1 MGGVVLDQHAYTMAA
16 AAAAQP
22 AGRVHAGGSPR
33 TGECRS
39 RAGDIHRDGRHAH
52 RRRAVYP
59 PVLDGSAGR
68 ERRVWSLADRLLNT
82 RGGATPAF
90 QIDRSEGEGFAFP
103 LRLLRAGPPE
113 GVGAWGWPESGP
125 GANHG

>member
-1 MGGVVLDQHAYTMAA
+1 MGGWVLDQSADTMAA
-16 AAAAQP
+16 AAAAQR

-59 PVLDGSAGR
+59 PVLDGGAGR
-68 ERRVWSLADRLLNT
+68 EKRVWSLADRLLDT
-82 RGGATPAF
+82 RGGGDPAF
-90 QIDRSEGEGFAFP
+90 LIIRMGGG
-103 LRLLRAGPPE
+103 R
-113 GVGAWGWPESGP
+113 V
-125 GANHG
+125 